1 MTKQTILS
9 CLINALHDIF
19 VVVLEIILQ
28 GLLRDL
34 GMIDAVLYSWDYHAR
49 IYVGKIARR
58 LT

>member
-34 GMIDAVLYSWDYHAR
+34 DLDAVLDRGDYDMR
-49 IYVGKIARR
+49 IYVGKIARK